1 MSDFVPVITID
12 GPSGSGKGTV
22 TQRVADHLGWHVLD
36 SGALYRLLGLAASKA
51 NVDFSNENKISSLAD
66 NLNVEFDGDVILLD
80 GQDVSNQIRTETAGN
95 NASKVAAMPAVRAAL
110 LDWQRRYATPPVW
123 SRTDATWARRC
134 SRMRR
139 SRSFSQPVPGNAPK
153 DDISS

>member
-66 NLNVEFDGDVILLD
+66 NLN
-80 GQDVSNQIRTETAGN
+80 
-95 NASKVAAMPAVRAAL
+95 
-110 LDWQRRYATPPVW
+110 
-123 SRTDATWARRC
+123 
-134 SRMRR
+134 
-139 SRSFSQPVPGNAPK
+139 
-153 DDISS
+153 